1 MSVQKRLTDPADPAD
16 PVDPAVQAW
25 LDRLRADTRQPALQ
39 PRRPLLVA
47 GQETGSLE
55 DGLAAL
61 LPDDVMQAHG
71 VALRLQA
78 GQWHLQ
84 GQGDATVLLNALARV
99 LRATGHSGPW
109 RDEQLAVCNVQGQ
122 RIGTVERGAVR
133 PLGIATL
140 AVHLVGETAD
150 GRIWVQQR
158 ADNKPTNPGMWDT
171 LMGGMVAA
179 CDTVAE
185 AVERE
190 TWEEA
195 GLRVGELQGLRHG
208 GHVLF
213 ERPSDEAEG
222 RGFMRERIDW
232 FSATVPP
239 ALEPGNQDGEVQAFA
254 LIERDQLVEWLLQGR
269 FTPEAAQVLA
279 AWLGW

>member
-1 MSVQKRLTDPADPAD
+1 MNAEKSLADPG
-16 PVDPAVQAW
+16 VQAW
-25 LDRLRADTRQPALQ
+25 LERLRAATCQPALQ
-39 PRRPLLVA
+39 PRRPLQVA
-47 GQETGSLE
+47 GEEIGSLE
-55 DGLAAL
+55 DGLAAQ
-61 LPDDVMQAHG
+61 LPDGVMQAHG
-71 VALRLQA
+71 VALRKQA
-78 GQWHLQ
+78 GHWHLQ
-84 GQGDATVLLNALARV
+84 GEGDATALLNALARV

-109 RDEQLAVCNVQGQ
+109 RDEQLAVCNARGL
-122 RIGTVERGAVR
+122 RIATVERGAVR
-133 PLGIATL
+133 PLGIATQS
-140 AVHLVGETAD
+140 VHLVGETAD

-179 CDTVAE
+179 RDTVAE

-195 GLRVGELQGLRHG
+195 GLRVAELQGLRHG
-208 GHVLF
+208 GHVMF

-232 FSATVPP
+232 FSATVPW
-239 ALEPGNQDGEVQAFA
+239 ALQPDNQDGEVQAFEQ
-254 LIERDQLVEWLLQGR
+254 IERRQLVEWLLLDR